1 MKVYEIS
8 STKFEDGKFYRVWD
22 NVPEGF
28 PLPEGITS
36 IEPPKELK
44 FPKWDNNTMSW
55 IEDKDSIIES
65 FKEQITDMQSL
76 LAQFYEGGL
85 S

>member
-8 STKFEDGKFYRVWD
+8 DTKFEDGKFYKVWD

-28 PLPEGITS
+28 PLPKGMTS
-36 IEPPKELK
+36 IEPPKEFK
-44 FPKWDNNTMSW
+44 FPKWDNLTMSW
-55 IEDKDSIIES
+55 IEDQDSMIES
-65 FKEQITDMQSL
+65 FKEEITDMQVL
-76 LAQFYEGGL
+76 LAQFYEGEL